1 MVNTGIYS
9 YLSGVNLRYSH
20 QLYLMPDL
28 NHDAWLQIFSYLP
41 KEQLCSQVSPTCRK
55 LCNLVRDAIESVTFD
70 ASATTTESSGTL
82 GRYMIGVDP
91 YSFPRVLNGTLAQE
105 DYRDFMDDPKNPL
118 TDANECSF
126 RRLGDYANLKNLSV
140 RNIRGRECW
149 LRLVEPLRRSTSSRV
164 RCLIFERCQ
173 LGPSFVHFL
182 SSIVP
187 HFAEL
192 QVLRFEQCVFAPSA
206 LRRVYLTRCQHAT
219 DGRVPKRKRSTSEA
233 VDRVYIG
240 QYSNALLNLISAIG
254 RVKDLTKLVMTECH
268 LGALQKVGCESTKH
282 FDDRRLSSG
291 NPCLDFVTAVS
302 EDIAHQPT
310 SCIEKIPFAFL
321 DGVSFNL
328 IQTCSR
334 LQNLKHLELDENC
347 LFDSGVYPI
356 AQSLSSGGFPALE
369 TLSLMGNYISTYG
382 FVTLLVALSKAKR
395 LTDVDLSDNQ
405 INFVA
410 RGGTDEVIDLD
421 VPELM
426 MVYVQLWAE
435 SSAEKVHLA
444 LAGNRPCRSVADA
457 VERTVNLLEESKAT
471 EGILD
476 FQQRSVRSS
485 SSTSFQE
492 DEPEGEDAGSLVADC
507 GSDESVSEVEDGAAS
522 IGTPNGL
529 GSSDD
534 DDEDDGNPDL
544 QIGMTALVGG
554 DDSVPKR

>member
-1 MVNTGIYS
+1 
-9 YLSGVNLRYSH
+9 
-20 QLYLMPDL
+20 MPDL
-28 NHDAWLQIFSYLP
+28 NHDTWLQIFSYLP

-140 RNIRGRECW
+140 RNI
-149 LRLVEPLRRSTSSRV
+149 
-164 RCLIFERCQ
+164 
-173 LGPSFVHFL
+173 FL

-240 QYSNALLNLISAIG
+240 QYSDALLHLISAIG

-291 NPCLDFVTAVS
+291 NPCLDFVIAVS
-302 EDIAHQPT
+302 EDITRQGAQPT

-334 LQNLKHLELDENC
+334 LRNLQHLELDENC

-382 FVTLLVALSKAKR
+382 LVTLLVALPKAKR

-410 RGGTDEVIDLD
+410 RGRTDEVIDLD

-426 MVYVQLWAE
+426 MVYVQLWLE

-457 VERTVNLLEESKAT
+457 VERTVHLLEESKAT

-507 GSDESVSEVEDGAAS
+507 GSDESVSEVKDGAAS

-534 DDEDDGNPDL
+534 DDEEDGNPDL

-554 DDSVPKR
+554 DDSVPKRNPIWQLQNQEFQSDDEDDQDFDPTLDVSDDDALSGLVSEDDVI